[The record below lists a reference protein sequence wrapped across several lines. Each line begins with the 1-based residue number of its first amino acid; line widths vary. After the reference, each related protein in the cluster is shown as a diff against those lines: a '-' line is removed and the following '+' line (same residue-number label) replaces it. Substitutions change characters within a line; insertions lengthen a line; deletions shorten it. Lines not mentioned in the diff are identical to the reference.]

1 MSGYYEYLCALLEPL
16 RLYALQRG
24 TVSGSEL
31 YAAGKALDE
40 AADALARAER
50 EGILPLAGD
59 EGLARREALFSHI
72 GASPDTHLRRE
83 AIAALMRLGTDGFT
97 LQAINAAIDGCG
109 IHAVAEETER
119 YGVIRVWFPNTAG
132 KPDGFDRIERVILDI
147 IPCHLLTEFYF
158 RYLTWRECEQQG
170 FTWRSVEDAQ
180 HTWESFQK
188 AVEV

>member
-72 GASPDTHLRRE
+72 GASPDTALRRE

-97 LQAINAAIDGCG
+97 LRSINAAIDGCG
-109 IHAVAEETER
+109 IHAVAEEAER
-119 YGVIRVWFPNTAG
+119 HGVIRVHFPNTAG